1 MCWKRLWLKSNI
13 VCVEDLIRF
22 PFSALE
28 LSRCGKIN
36 HTKNGANHG
45 HIAMFTPGRVNEKFN
60 HTFADNAVL
69 DLSDEVQKA
78 NQMQPGGT
86 CVYSGRFIF
95 NPTVVVV

>member
-1 MCWKRLWLKSNI
+1 MYLRGVRKNSITVR
-13 VCVEDLIRF
+13 VEDLVRF
-22 PFSALE
+22 PSSALE
-28 LSRCGKIN
+28 VSLGGKIDRS
-36 HTKNGANHG
+36 KNGANHG
-45 HIAMFTPGRVNEKFN
+45 HIMMFTPGRVNEEFD
-60 HTFADNAVL
+60 HAFADNAVL

>member
-1 MCWKRLWLKSNI
+1 MRWNWFRLKSNI
-13 VCVEDLIRF
+13 VRVEDLVRLR
-22 PFSALE
+22 FSALE

-60 HTFADNAVL
+60 HAFADNAVL
-69 DLSDEVQKA
+69 DLSDEVQKT
-78 NQMQPGGT
+78 NQMQASGT

-95 NPTVVVV
+95 NPTARVV